1 MAQTVKNLA
10 CNAGDLG
17 SIPGSGR
24 SPEGNGNPFQYSSLE
39 NQCGQRSLA
48 GYSPQGCRV
57 WHDWVTKQQQIS
69 NNWGECKD
77 KHFHSLKSTDWYNP
91 LGEQSKS
98 IKNLKFSTVPKDA
111 DSASPLTAI
120 YKTAALH
127 TRQKS
132 SHFLVRLAP
141 SAAFSLV

>member
-1 MAQTVKNLA
+1 MLETWVQSLGQEDPLEKEMATHSSILAWKISVDRGAWWATV
-10 CNAGDLG
+10 
-17 SIPGSGR
+17 P
-24 SPEGNGNPFQYSSLE
+24 
-39 NQCGQRSLA
+39 
-48 GYSPQGCRV
+48 RV
-57 WHDWVTKQQQIS
+57 AESDMTELSWTKQQQIS

-77 KHFHSLKSTDWYNP
+77 KHFHSLKSTDWYKP
-91 LGEQSKS
+91 LGKQPKS

-127 TRQKS
+127 TRQQS